1 PTHLSQ
7 FFSAYPKYEYD
18 PSGPASQQFQQLRQV
33 YKWSGRAA
41 NEAYTGYNRALG
53 FTFSQEYGDDVNS
66 LDNWQ
71 ALCQVVAID
80 PVPESLEE
88 CRFAIEDAHVNLMD
102 LVDVLSTG
110 ERVHRFATERDL
122 SIYTKKT
129 GKMFPRKDA
138 FKGPL
143 LQHLLRR
150 IFSPPPANLM
160 RRGGVWVERIA

>member
-1 PTHLSQ
+1 
-7 FFSAYPKYEYD
+7 
-18 PSGPASQQFQQLRQV
+18 
-33 YKWSGRAA
+33 
-41 NEAYTGYNRALG
+41 
-53 FTFSQEYGDDVNS
+53 
-66 LDNWQ
+66 
-71 ALCQVVAID
+71 
-80 PVPESLEE
+80 
-88 CRFAIEDAHVNLMD
+88 MD